1 MCPWPELGRDRVC
14 GMRRVEKYRP
24 QTLDDVVGNEDA
36 VQRLR
41 SIAQDGN
48 MPHMILTGS
57 PGIGKTTCVMALA
70 RQMLGDNVK
79 EAVLELNAS
88 DERGIDVVRN
98 KIKMFAQHKVTLPP
112 GRHKIVI
119 LDEADSMTSA
129 AQQAMRRTMELYSS
143 TTRFALACNNSSE
156 IIEPIQS
163 RCAILR
169 FTKMSDRETLQ
180 RLQDICKAEDV
191 RYELPGL
198 EAIIFTAD
206 GDLRS
211 AVNALQSTASGFDCV
226 DQASVFK
233 VCDQPH
239 PKLVKDILAQ
249 CLQGE
254 IHSAHTSLETLWA
267 KGYSAGD
274 IVQTFSRVVQN
285 MDMPEKSKLSFLKI
299 IGQFHMRILEGSDT
313 LVQLSGMLS
322 KLCLLKI
329 DVAQTG

>member
-1 MCPWPELGRDRVC
+1 MMPW
-14 GMRRVEKYRP
+14 VEKYRP
-24 QTLDDVVGNEDA
+24 LKLNDVVGNEDA

-41 SIAQDGN
+41 SIAKDGN

-70 RQMLGDNVK
+70 REMLGDSVK
-79 EAVLELNAS
+79 DGVLELNAS
-88 DERGIDVVRN
+88 DERGIDVVRG

-129 AQQAMRRTMELYSS
+129 AQQAMRRTMELYSA

-169 FTKMSDRETLQ
+169 FTKLTDKEILE

-206 GDLRS
+206 GDMRS
-211 AVNALQSTASGFDCV
+211 ATNALQSTASGFDCV
-226 DQASVFK
+226 DQTSVFK

-239 PKLVKDILAQ
+239 PKLVKEILTDCLNSDIHNSH
-249 CLQGE
+249 E
-254 IHSAHTSLETLWA
+254 KLEQLWA

-274 IVQTFSRVVQN
+274 IVQTFSRVTGN
-285 MDMPEKSKLSFLKI
+285 MEMAEKSKLDFLKI
-299 IGQFHMRILEGSDT
+299 IGLYHMRILEGSDT
-313 LVQLSGMLS
+313 LVQLSGMLA
-322 KLCLLKI
+322 KLCLLK
-329 DVAQTG
+329 DQLAQAA